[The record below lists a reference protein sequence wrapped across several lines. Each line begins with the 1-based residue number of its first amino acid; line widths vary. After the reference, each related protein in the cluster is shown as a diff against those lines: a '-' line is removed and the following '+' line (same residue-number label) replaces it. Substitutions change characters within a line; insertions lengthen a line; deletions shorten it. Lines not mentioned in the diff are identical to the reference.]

1 MPTIEVD
8 RCDPISTTLRVACSL
23 CTGNYSK
30 SYCSMFIHD
39 GTLMVCGGSLNKHD
53 VYYGDEPWKCF
64 LLDNSTWKHHSTLN
78 YKRSYSATVTTS
90 KGTFIFGGNQSSKNY
105 EYLPIG
111 SKKWTRGKKNQL
123 PGGFFFGCAIEVKSN
138 QEIWLIDDK
147 KILSF
152 DVNSHSSQI
161 LPLKLIKERK
171 RFACA
176 KIPGTSKIIVTGGY
190 TASDYESSC
199 EIIDTETKTV
209 TIASSMNYK
218 RCGHG
223 MGIIYVRGEDRL
235 AVFGGTVGYGRT
247 HNCLELFNI
256 HTQKWELAENLT
268 MRRYRASFG
277 FVNIF

>member
-1 MPTIEVD
+1 MKRGGGERALVSVEAITGLARKYMKLPRLPDEITKHPTL
-8 RCDPISTTLRVACSL
+8 T
-23 CTGNYSK
+23 
-30 SYCSMFIHD
+30 YCSMFIHD

-53 VYYGDEPWKCF
+53 VYYDDEPWKCF
-64 LLDNSTWKHHSTLN
+64 LLDNSTWKHHSTLK
-78 YKRSYSATVTTS
+78 YKRSYSSTVTTS

-123 PGGFFFGCAIEVKSN
+123 LGGFVFGCAIEVKSN

-190 TASDYESSC
+190 TAIDYESSC
-199 EIIDTETKTV
+199 EIIDTEKQTV
-209 TIASSMNYK
+209 TMSSSMNYK

-235 AVFGGTVGYGRT
+235 AVFGGTVGYG
-247 HNCLELFNI
+247 
-256 HTQKWELAENLT
+256 
-268 MRRYRASFG
+268 
-277 FVNIF
+277 